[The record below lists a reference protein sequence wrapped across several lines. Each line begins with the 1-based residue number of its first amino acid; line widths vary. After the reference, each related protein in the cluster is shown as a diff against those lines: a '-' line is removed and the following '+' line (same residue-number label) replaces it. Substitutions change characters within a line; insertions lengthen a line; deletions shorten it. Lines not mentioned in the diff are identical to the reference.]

1 MTQEGYL
8 LLEEA
13 TLLEL
18 YTQVMPCQALE
29 DTLEVLFVLTLVSAE
44 DQDIIYVCSCEGF
57 ASYQD
62 FTKMPHFSSANL
74 DER

>member
-8 LLEEA
+8 LLEET

-29 DTLEVLFVLTLVSAE
+29 DTLEMLIVLTLVSAE
-44 DQDIIYVCSCEGF
+44 DQDIIYICSREGF
-57 ASYQD
+57 TFYQD
-62 FTKMPHFSSANL
+62 LT
-74 DER
+74 D